1 MHVNPYELIATVIL
15 IVVYWY
21 MRRKK
26 KQEEAAK
33 AGPGPRVSGAP
44 PAVPKPVKV
53 QEPPEVV
60 YMNIRKKILETSRES
75 LGLPGEPGEANRMAP
90 YGLVMEM
97 GIANSAVMLACF
109 ANGDAG
115 VYYQTGGGMKGGLAH
130 ESVRKMVKDLI
141 GLAEKALP
149 KMSRAIAQP
158 LPGPGKVR
166 FFVLTPRGLATAET
180 DREELA
186 DPGNELGPLFVS
198 GQEVVSQMR
207 EVQEQRR
214 AEFASG
220 AATPP
225 PPTGPAPVPAE
236 PI

>member
-1 MHVNPYELIATVIL
+1 MHVNPYEFIATVIL
-15 IVVYWY
+15 IIVYWY

-26 KQEEAAK
+26 KQEAAAK
-33 AGPGPRVSGAP
+33 AGPRVAGAP

-53 QEPPEVV
+53 QEPPEAV

-75 LGLPGEPGEANRMAP
+75 LGLPGEAAEAKRMEP

-115 VYYQTGGGMKGGLAH
+115 VYYQTGGGMKGGIAH
-130 ESVRKMVKDLI
+130 ESVRKAVKDLI
-141 GLAEKALP
+141 ALAEKALP
-149 KMSRAIAQP
+149 KMSRATAQP
-158 LPGPGKVR
+158 LPGPGRVR

-186 DPGNELGPLFVS
+186 EPGNELGPLFVS

-214 AEFASG
+214 AEFESG
-220 AATPP
+220 AINTPP
-225 PPTGPAPVPAE
+225 PPTGPAPAPAE
-236 PI
+236 PV